1 MYFQGFLLTL
11 DVVRSMDGLMIGSI
25 AGMYFLVGVLVS
37 MFLEHSYRDSLVP
50 GSEAKYLTD
59 SLRVQFILFWP
70 YFSVKLIL
78 KIIEYYGS
86 DDNTPNLGH

>member
-1 MYFQGFLLTL
+1 MLTL

-50 GSEAKYLTD
+50 GSESKYLTD

-70 YFSVKLIL
+70 YFLVKLIL